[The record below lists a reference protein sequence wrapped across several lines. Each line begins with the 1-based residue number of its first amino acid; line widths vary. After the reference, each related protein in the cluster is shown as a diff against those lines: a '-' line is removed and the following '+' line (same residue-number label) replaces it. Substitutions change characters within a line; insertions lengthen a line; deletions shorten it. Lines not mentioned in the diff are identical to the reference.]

1 MTPLPEGNW
10 HNEFITPDFVQS
22 ERVKEVLYSG
32 RTKYQDVVVL
42 DGACFGRS
50 LVLDGKTQSTELDE
64 FVYHEALVHP
74 SMVAHE
80 RPETVFVAGGGEGA
94 TIREVL
100 SHKTVKKV
108 VMVDIDREVVELCR
122 KYLTNHHRGSFDD
135 ERLTLLHDDALAYLE
150 NTDER
155 FDVAIID
162 VPDPLEAGPAY
173 MLFTQEFYR
182 LLSSRL
188 TTNGL
193 MVAQSGPTGPSFY
206 EQCFSA
212 VAGTVGSVFPRA
224 YLYEAFIPS
233 FGSTWGFVIGSLGP
247 DPNSMTVVDIDERI
261 ASRIGDELRF
271 YDGVTQQGMFGVPK
285 FLRQAVAREKRV
297 ITEADPLFVV

>member
-1 MTPLPEGNW
+1 MTALQEGNW
-10 HNEFITPDFVQS
+10 HHEFITPDFVQS
-22 ERVKEVLYSG
+22 ECVKEVLYSG
-32 RTKYQDVVVL
+32 ATKHQQVVVL

-74 SMVAHE
+74 VMVAHD

-94 TIREVL
+94 TIREAL

-122 KYLTNHHRGSFDD
+122 KYLPNHHRGSFDD
-135 ERLTLLHDDALAYLE
+135 ERLTLVHDDALAYLE
-150 NTDER
+150 STDER

-173 MLFTQEFYR
+173 LLFTQEFYR
-182 LLSSRL
+182 LLSGRL
-188 TTNGL
+188 TANGL
-193 MVAQSGPTGPSFY
+193 MVAQSGPTGPSSY
-206 EQCFSA
+206 EHCFSA
-212 VAGTVGSVFPRA
+212 VASTVGSVFPRA

-247 DPNSMTVVDIDERI
+247 DPMSIPVDQIDERI
-261 ASRIGDELRF
+261 ASRVNSELRF

-285 FLRQAVAREKRV
+285 FLRRAVTLEKRV
-297 ITEADPLFVV
+297 ITQADPLFVA

>member
-1 MTPLPEGNW
+1 MTALQEGNW
-10 HNEFITPDFVQS
+10 HNEFITPDLVQS
-22 ERVKEVLYSG
+22 ERVKEIFYSG
-32 RTKYQDVVVL
+32 TTKYQHVVVL

-50 LVLDGKTQSTELDE
+50 LVLDGKTQSTEVDE

-80 RPETVFVAGGGEGA
+80 APETVFVAGGGEGA

-100 SHKTVKKV
+100 SHNTVKKV

-135 ERLTLLHDDALAYLE
+135 ERLTLVHEDALAYLE
-150 NTDER
+150 NTNER

-173 MLFTQEFYR
+173 LLFTQEFYR
-182 LLSSRL
+182 LLAGRL
-188 TTNGL
+188 TANGL

-206 EQCFSA
+206 EQCFSV
-212 VAGTVGSVFPRA
+212 VASTVGSVFPRVN
-224 YLYEAFIPS
+224 LYEAFIPS

-247 DPNSMTVVDIDERI
+247 DPMSMTADQIDQSV
-261 ASRIGDELRF
+261 ASRVDSELLF

-285 FLRQAVAREKRV
+285 FLRQAVAQEKRV
-297 ITEADPLFVV
+297 ITRADPLFVV

>member
-1 MTPLPEGNW
+1 MTALQEGNW
-10 HNEFITPDFVQS
+10 HNEFITPDLVQS
-22 ERVKEVLYSG
+22 ERVKEVFYSG
-32 RTKYQDVVVL
+32 TTKYQHVVVL

-50 LVLDGKTQSTELDE
+50 LVLDGKTQSTEVDE

-80 RPETVFVAGGGEGA
+80 APETVFVAGGGEGA

-100 SHKTVKKV
+100 SHNTVKKV

-135 ERLTLLHDDALAYLE
+135 ERLTLVHDDALAYLE
-150 NTDER
+150 NTNER

-173 MLFTQEFYR
+173 LLFTQEFYR
-182 LLSSRL
+182 LLAGRL
-188 TTNGL
+188 TANGL

-206 EQCFSA
+206 EQCFSV
-212 VAGTVGSVFPRA
+212 VARTVGSVFPRVN
-224 YLYEAFIPS
+224 LYEAFIPS
-233 FGSTWGFVIGSLGP
+233 FGSTWGFVIGSLGS
-247 DPNSMTVVDIDERI
+247 DPMSMTADQIDQRV
-261 ASRIGDELRF
+261 ASRVDSELLF

-285 FLRQAVAREKRV
+285 FLRQAVAQEKRV
-297 ITEADPLFVV
+297 ITKADPLFVV

>member
-1 MTPLPEGNW
+1 MTALQEGSW
-10 HNEFITPDFVQS
+10 HNEFITPDLVQS
-22 ERVKEVLYSG
+22 ERVKEVFYSG
-32 RTKYQDVVVL
+32 KTKYQEVVVL

-64 FVYHEALVHP
+64 FMYHEALVHP

-80 RPETVFVAGGGEGA
+80 GPETVFVAGGGEGA

-162 VPDPLEAGPAY
+162 VPDPLETGPAY
-173 MLFTQEFYR
+173 LLFTQEFYR
-182 LLSSRL
+182 LLADRL
-188 TTNGL
+188 TANGM

-206 EQCFSA
+206 QQCFSA
-212 VAGTVGSVFPRA
+212 VANTVGSVFPRA
-224 YLYEAFIPS
+224 FLYEAFIPS

-247 DPNSMTVVDIDERI
+247 DPMSMTVDKIDERV
-261 ASRIGDELRF
+261 ASRVESELRF

-285 FLRQAVAREKRV
+285 FLRQAVAQEKRV